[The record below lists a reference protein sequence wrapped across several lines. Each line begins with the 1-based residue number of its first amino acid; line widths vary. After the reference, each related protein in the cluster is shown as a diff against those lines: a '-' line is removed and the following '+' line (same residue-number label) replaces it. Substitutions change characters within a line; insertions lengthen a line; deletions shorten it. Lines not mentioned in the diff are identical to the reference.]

1 MKIRKHKGILMI
13 FFLVLVVYSPCTIL
27 SYVEDFQEQSITQ
40 ANTIS
45 RVVIFS
51 VDAFRYDYFGRGNTP
66 TLDWFI
72 EQGVKAEFC
81 LPSNPTVTAVNH
93 VSMITGNH
101 PDLHG
106 VLGNTFYDWADNKSY
121 SLFDEA
127 TDPYRDTNTGL
138 HLLTAE
144 PAVIH
149 AEDEG
154 IDTVAIGWPYVDD
167 GTFYD
172 GKAPEYLFD
181 YDFLGANNIRTNYG
195 VADKAAAVIKNHPE
209 IGLVFAW
216 MPGVDASGHTYGPD
230 ASQVENNIEGVD
242 KAIEHFLEEME
253 KADLLKDTV
262 IVIAS
267 DHGMAEVTDDEYFL
281 EEKNFFINAKTETGL
296 DPYLAHDAAYEL
308 IYFIGE
314 TNVSKVELFAE
325 YLEGEDGIEAV
336 FVNEE
341 NADIEMNHANRG
353 INISVFL
360 NPGRSRNFGGSYKG
374 MHGYLKYNTDMRGIF
389 LAAGPGISQNGSISG
404 INIIDIA
411 PTALDLLDI
420 ETGFAYSG
428 AILANIQGTRSEDFS
443 FPVDEEPTDESIA
456 VLLPLLIAIFG
467 IPTINRLRK
476 K

>member
-1 MKIRKHKGILMI
+1 MKIKKHNGILMI
-13 FFLVLVVYSPCTIL
+13 FFLVLVVYSPFTIL
-27 SYVEDFQEQSITQ
+27 SHVEDFQEHSIAQ

-45 RVVIFS
+45 RVVVFS
-51 VDAFRYDYFGRGNTP
+51 VDAFRHDYFGRGNTP

-72 EQGVKAEFC
+72 EQGVKAEYNV
-81 LPSNPTVTAVNH
+81 PSNPSVTAVNH

-144 PAVIH
+144 PAAIH

-154 IDTVAIGWPYVDD
+154 IDSLVIAWPYVDD
-167 GTFYD
+167 GTYYES
-172 GKAPEYLFD
+172 KAPEYVFD
-181 YDFLGANNIRTNYG
+181 YDFMGANNIRTNYG
-195 VADKAAAVIKNHPE
+195 VANKAAAVIKNHPE

-216 MPGVDASGHTYGPD
+216 MPGVDSSGHSFGPD
-230 ASQVENNIEGVD
+230 SYQVDNNIEGAD

-262 IVIAS
+262 VVIAS
-267 DHGMAEVTDDEYFL
+267 DHGMAAVTDDEYFL

-296 DPYLAHDAAYEL
+296 DPYIAHDAAFEL
-308 IYFIGE
+308 IYFMGE
-314 TNVSKVELFAE
+314 TNVSKVEYFAE
-325 YLEGEDGIEAV
+325 HLEGEDGIDAV
-336 FVNEE
+336 FINEE
-341 NADIEMNHANRG
+341 NDAIGMNHASRG

-360 NPGRSRNFGGSYKG
+360 NPGRSRNFGGNYEG
-374 MHGYLKYNTDMRGIF
+374 MHGYLNDNTDMHGIF
-389 LAAGPGISQNGSISG
+389 LVAGPGIKQNESIAG
-404 INIIDIA
+404 INMIDIA
-411 PTALDLLDI
+411 PTVLDLLDI
-420 ETGFAYSG
+420 ETGFSSSG
-428 AILANIQGTRSEDFS
+428 TILTSIHGTRTEDFS